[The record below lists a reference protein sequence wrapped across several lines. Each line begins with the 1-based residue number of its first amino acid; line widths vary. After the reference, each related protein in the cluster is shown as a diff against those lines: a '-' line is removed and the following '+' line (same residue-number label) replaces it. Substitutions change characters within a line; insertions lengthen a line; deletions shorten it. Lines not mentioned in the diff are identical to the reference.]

1 MPVETQVAGFGVGV
15 KVIVFEGKSV
25 GETRTTVE
33 VPGARVKVE
42 VSSKVAVVIE
52 RGVKANAMVGK
63 LPGRVAIGVGGLSAC
78 LQAEQPAI
86 ELNRSRTLTRAKS
99 KNLIRDDKRKSSF
112 QIIILIELAYNRGVL
127 IPSKIDFYPHRLYQG
142 VPCLQR

>member
-1 MPVETQVAGFGVGV
+1 VAVGV
-15 KVIVFEGKSV
+15 TVSEGKSV
-25 GETRTTVE
+25 GETRIIVE
-33 VPGARVKVE
+33 VPSSIVKVE

-63 LPGRVAIGVGGLSAC
+63 LPGRDATGVGEPRAS

-86 ELNRSRTLTRAKS
+86 ELIRSKMPTRANS
-99 KNLIRDDKRKSSF
+99 KNLSRDDKRKSSI

-127 IPSKIDFYPHRLYQG
+127 NRSKTVLYPNCLCEDIPYAQ
-142 VPCLQR
+142 